1 MAAGLAGI
9 VQEADER
16 LNQEAANTMTHF
28 LALLGVL
35 SISFSA
41 VFIRLA
47 RVSPVAATFYR
58 AAYALPVLAVIVLAS
73 RGRDAR
79 ARRERLLA
87 FMSGLFLAADLDIWH
102 QSIALVGAG
111 LGTVIPNVQ
120 IVFVAIVAWM
130 QHGERPSGRT
140 IAMIAV
146 VLFGVALTSGLARS
160 DAYGTRPGEGVALGV
175 AAGLCYA
182 IFLIVFRASNRS
194 LAPPAGP
201 LLDATVGTAVG
212 ALLSA
217 GFDPGFTLAVSG
229 QAHLWL
235 VALAL
240 VSQVLGWLFIA
251 TALPRLPAVETS
263 VLLLVQPVFAIAWG
277 VMFFAERLSS
287 LQWVGSAIVL
297 VGVAV
302 LSINLASAAAAAA
315 TTGRAGASA

>member
-1 MAAGLAGI
+1 
-9 VQEADER
+9 
-16 LNQEAANTMTHF
+16 MTHF

-58 AAYALPVLAVIVLAS
+58 AVYAIPVLAVIVLADGR
-73 RGRDAR
+73 RGRGQVRDVRNAR
-79 ARRERLLA
+79 TRREHVLA
-87 FMSGLFLAADLDIWH
+87 FLSGLFLAADLDLWH
-102 QSIALVGAG
+102 ESIALVGAG

-130 QHGERPSGRT
+130 KLGDRPRART
-140 IAMIAV
+140 IVMIGV
-146 VLFGVALTSGLARS
+146 VLAGVALTSGLGRAG
-160 DAYGTRPGEGVALGV
+160 AYGTNPGRGVVLGV

-182 IFLIVFRASNRS
+182 IFLIVFRAANRG
-194 LAPPAGP
+194 LVPPAAP
-201 LLDATVGTAVG
+201 LLEATTGMAIG

-217 GFDPGFTLAVSG
+217 AFDPGFTFAVSRE
-229 QAHLWL
+229 AHLWL
-235 VALAL
+235 LALAL
-240 VSQVLGWLFIA
+240 VSQVMGWLFIA

-287 LQWVGSAIVL
+287 VQWLGSAIVL
-297 VGVAV
+297 AGVAV
-302 LSINLASAAAAAA
+302 LSLS
-315 TTGRAGASA
+315 GVAGGGPLESNPAKAGSHRS

>member
-1 MAAGLAGI
+1 MI
-9 VQEADER
+9 
-16 LNQEAANTMTHF
+16 HF

-47 RVSPVAATFYR
+47 HVSPVAATFYR
-58 AAYALPVLAVIVLAS
+58 AAYAIPVLAVISLAT

-79 ARRERLLA
+79 TRREHLLA
-87 FMSGLFLAADLDIWH
+87 LASGLFLAADLNLWH
-102 QSIALVGAG
+102 ESIALVGAG

-120 IVFVAIVAWM
+120 IVFVAIVWWM
-130 QHGERPSGRT
+130 RHGERPRGRT
-140 IAMIAV
+140 IAMIGV

-182 IFLIVFRASNRS
+182 AFLVVFRAANRS

-201 LLDATVGTAVG
+201 LLDATVGVAIG

-217 GFDPGFTLAVSG
+217 GFDRDFTLAVSG

-240 VSQVLGWLFIA
+240 VSQVMGWLFIA

-277 VMFFAERLSS
+277 VMLFAERLSL
-287 LQWVGSAIVL
+287 LQWLGSATVL
-297 VGVAV
+297 AGVAT
-302 LSINLASAAAAAA
+302 LSMAGVGPA
-315 TTGRAGASA
+315 TTATATARHDD

>member
-1 MAAGLAGI
+1 
-9 VQEADER
+9 
-16 LNQEAANTMTHF
+16 MTHF
-28 LALLGVL
+28 LALLGVV

-47 RVSPVAATFYR
+47 RVSPVTATFYR
-58 AAYALPVLAVIVLAS
+58 AAYAVPVLAAISLAR

-79 ARRERLLA
+79 PRRERLLA
-87 FMSGLFLAADLDIWH
+87 FVSGLFLAADLDVWH
-102 QSIALVGAG
+102 ESIALVGAG
-111 LGTVIPNVQ
+111 LGTVIPNIQV
-120 IVFVAIVAWM
+120 VFVAIVAWLR
-130 QHGERPSGRT
+130 HGKRPRAWT
-140 IAMIAV
+140 IAMIGV
-146 VLFGVALTSGLARS
+146 VLFGVTLTSGLARS

-182 IFLIVFRASNRS
+182 VFLIVFRASNRS
-194 LAPPAGP
+194 LAPPSGP

-217 GFDPGFTLAVSG
+217 GFDPRFTLAVSG

-240 VSQVLGWLFIA
+240 VSQVMGWLFIA

-263 VLLLVQPVFAIAWG
+263 VLLLVQPVFAIVWG

-287 LQWVGSAIVL
+287 LQWIGSAIVL
-297 VGVAV
+297 AGVAV
-302 LSINLASAAAAAA
+302 LSMNLASS
-315 TTGRAGASA
+315 SA

>member
-1 MAAGLAGI
+1 L
-9 VQEADER
+9 
-16 LNQEAANTMTHF
+16 THF

-58 AAYALPVLAVIVLAS
+58 AVYAMPVLAVILLADRRRRAGDAGDVRDVRDVRSRREHVLAF
-73 RGRDAR
+73 
-79 ARRERLLA
+79 L
-87 FMSGLFLAADLDIWH
+87 SGLFLAADLDLWH
-102 QSIALVGAG
+102 ESIALVGAG

-130 QHGERPSGRT
+130 KVGDRPRART
-140 IAMIAV
+140 IVMIGV
-146 VLFGVALTSGLARS
+146 VLAGVALTSGLGRAG
-160 DAYGTRPGEGVALGV
+160 AYGTTPGRGVALGV

-182 IFLIVFRASNRS
+182 IFLIVFRASNRG
-194 LAPPAGP
+194 LVPPAAP
-201 LLDATVGTAVG
+201 LLEATAGMAIG

-217 GFDPGFTLAVSG
+217 GFDPGFTFAVSRE
-229 QAHLWL
+229 AHLWL
-235 VALAL
+235 LALAL
-240 VSQVLGWLFIA
+240 VSQVMGWLLIA

-287 LQWVGSAIVL
+287 VQWLGSAIVL
-297 VGVAV
+297 AGVAV
-302 LSINLASAAAAAA
+302 LSLAGVTAVPAPAA
-315 TTGRAGASA
+315 RSPEPGA